1 MAESNNKIQEGVRE
15 VKRLTYLGMI
25 INVFLMVIKFGGG
38 IFFGSISL
46 IADAFHTFSDF
57 STDII
62 ILWGV
67 IIGSRPA
74 DSSHPFGHGK
84 FETLAGTILSLVLI
98 IVGTGIAAES
108 GTMVMSAKFMNPGLP
123 VLFVALISV
132 ITKEF
137 LYQLTIKSAKHLDSI
152 ALYANAWHHRSDALS
167 SIVVI
172 VGVFSSMMG
181 FLPGDSIAGLFVGL
195 MIVIIGI
202 KFLTRTGKEL
212 MEGSVEEG
220 VLQSIKLILD
230 EHPDVK
236 SWHKLRTRKVGREL
250 FVDVHILVEPELSV
264 DKGHQI
270 AEEVESAV
278 KKAFKRP
285 VNVLTHVEPDLPFA
299 RKKVE
304 SDL

>member
-1 MAESNNKIQEGVRE
+1 MESNIKIQEGVRE
-15 VKRLTYLGMI
+15 VKKLTYLGMI
-25 INVFLMVIKFGGG
+25 INVFLIVIKFWGG

-57 STDII
+57 STDIL

-84 FETLAGTILSLVLI
+84 FETLAGTLLSIVLI
-98 IVGTGIAAES
+98 VVGAGIASES
-108 GTMVMSAKFMNPGLP
+108 GKSVMSAKFMNPGLP

-137 LYQLTIKSAKHLDSI
+137 IYQLTIKSAKQMDSM

-167 SIVVI
+167 SVVVM
-172 VGVFSSMMG
+172 VGVISSMFG

-195 MIVIIGI
+195 MIIIIGI
-202 KFLTRTGKEL
+202 KFLLKTGKEL
-212 MEGSVEEG
+212 MEGSVEED
-220 VLQSIKLILD
+220 VLQSIKSILD

-264 DKGHQI
+264 NKGHQI
-270 AEEVESAV
+270 AEEVESIV
-278 KKAFKRP
+278 KKAFTRP

-299 RKKVE
+299 RRTVE

>member
-62 ILWGV
+62 ILGGV

>member
-1 MAESNNKIQEGVRE
+1 MESNIQIQAGVRE
-15 VKRLTYLGMI
+15 VKKLTYLGMI
-25 INVFLMVIKFGGG
+25 INVFLMVIKFWGG

-46 IADAFHTFSDF
+46 IADAFHTFSDI
-57 STDII
+57 STDIL

-84 FETLAGTILSLVLI
+84 FETLAGTLLSVVLI
-98 IVGTGIAAES
+98 VVGAGIAFES
-108 GTMVMSAKFMNPGLP
+108 GKSVMSTKFMNPGLP

-137 LYQLTIKSAKHLDSI
+137 LYQLTIKSAKQLDSI

-172 VGVFSSMMG
+172 VGVISSMFG

-195 MIVIIGI
+195 MIIIIGI
-202 KFLTRTGKEL
+202 KFLLKTGKEL
-212 MEGSVEEG
+212 MEGSVEED
-220 VLQSIKLILD
+220 VLQSIKSILD
-230 EHPDVK
+230 KHPDVK

-264 DKGHQI
+264 NKGHQI
-270 AEEVESAV
+270 AEEVESIV
-278 KKAFKRP
+278 KKAFARP

>member
-1 MAESNNKIQEGVRE
+1 MESNIKIQEGVRD
-15 VKRLTYLGMI
+15 VKKLTYLGMI
-25 INVFLMVIKFGGG
+25 INVFLIVIKFWGG

-57 STDII
+57 STDIL

-84 FETLAGTILSLVLI
+84 FETLAGTLLSIVLI
-98 IVGTGIAAES
+98 VVGAGIASES
-108 GTMVMSAKFMNPGLP
+108 GKSVMSAKFMNPGLP

-137 LYQLTIKSAKHLDSI
+137 IYQLTIKSAKQMDSM

-167 SIVVI
+167 SVVVM
-172 VGVFSSMMG
+172 VGVISSMFG

-195 MIVIIGI
+195 MIIIIGI
-202 KFLTRTGKEL
+202 KFLLKTGKEL
-212 MEGSVEEG
+212 MEGSVEED
-220 VLQSIKLILD
+220 VLQSIKSILD

-264 DKGHQI
+264 NKGHQI
-270 AEEVESAV
+270 AEEVESIV
-278 KKAFKRP
+278 KKAFTRP

-299 RKKVE
+299 RRTVE

>member
-1 MAESNNKIQEGVRE
+1 MESNIKIQEGVRE
-15 VKRLTYLGMI
+15 VKKLTYLGMI
-25 INVFLMVIKFGGG
+25 INVFLIVIKFWGG

-46 IADAFHTFSDF
+46 IADAFHTSSDF

-84 FETLAGTILSLVLI
+84 FETLAGTLLSIVLI
-98 IVGTGIAAES
+98 VVGAGIAFES
-108 GTMVMSAKFMNPGLP
+108 GKSVMSAKFMNPGLP
-123 VLFVALISV
+123 VLFVALISI

-137 LYQLTIKSAKHLDSI
+137 LYQLTIKSAKQLDSM

-167 SIVVI
+167 SIVVL
-172 VGVFSSMMG
+172 VGVISSMFG

-195 MIVIIGI
+195 MIIIIGI
-202 KFLTRTGKEL
+202 KFLSKAGKEL
-212 MEGSVEEG
+212 MEGSVEG
-220 VLQSIKLILD
+220 DVLQSIKSILD

-250 FVDVHILVEPELSV
+250 FVDVHILVEPELNV
-264 DKGHQI
+264 NKGHQI
-270 AEEVESAV
+270 AEEVESIV
-278 KKAFKRP
+278 KKAFTRP

-299 RKKVE
+299 RKTVE

>member
-1 MAESNNKIQEGVRE
+1 MIVESNNQLQESVIE
-15 VKRLTYLGMI
+15 VKRLTYLGMV

-57 STDII
+57 STDIL

-67 IIGSRPA
+67 IIGARPA

-84 FETLAGTILSLVLI
+84 FETLSGTLLSIILIV
-98 IVGTGIAAES
+98 VGTGIAVES
-108 GTMVMSAKFMNPGLP
+108 GRMVMSAKFMAPGLP
-123 VLFVALISV
+123 VLFVAFISV

-137 LYQLTIKSAKHLDSI
+137 LYQQTIKSAKRLDSM

-167 SIVVI
+167 SIAVI
-172 VGVFSSMMG
+172 VGVSSSMLG

-202 KFLTRTGKEL
+202 KFLIKAGKEL
-212 MEGSVEEG
+212 MEGSVEED
-220 VLQSIKLILD
+220 VLQSIKMILD

-250 FVDVHILVEPELSV
+250 FVDVHILVKPELSV
-264 DKGHQI
+264 KKGHQI
-270 AEEVESAV
+270 AEEVESTV
-278 KKAFKRP
+278 KNAFKKP

-299 RKKVE
+299 RQ
-304 SDL
+304 

>member
-1 MAESNNKIQEGVRE
+1 MESNIKIQEGVRE
-15 VKRLTYLGMI
+15 VKKLTYLGMI
-25 INVFLMVIKFGGG
+25 INVFLIVIKFWGG

-57 STDII
+57 STDIL

-84 FETLAGTILSLVLI
+84 FETLAGTLLSIVLI
-98 IVGTGIAAES
+98 VVGAGIASES
-108 GTMVMSAKFMNPGLP
+108 GKSVMSAKFMNPGLP

-137 LYQLTIKSAKHLDSI
+137 IYQLTIKLAKQMDSM

-167 SIVVI
+167 SVVVM
-172 VGVFSSMMG
+172 VGVISSMFG

-195 MIVIIGI
+195 MIIIIGI
-202 KFLTRTGKEL
+202 KFLLKTGKEL
-212 MEGSVEEG
+212 MEGSVEED
-220 VLQSIKLILD
+220 VLQSIKSILD

-264 DKGHQI
+264 NKGHQI
-270 AEEVESAV
+270 AEEVESIV
-278 KKAFKRP
+278 KKAFTRP

-299 RKKVE
+299 RRTVE

>member
-1 MAESNNKIQEGVRE
+1 MESNIKIQEGVRE
-15 VKRLTYLGMI
+15 VKKLTYLGMI
-25 INVFLMVIKFGGG
+25 INVFLIVIKFLGG

-57 STDII
+57 STDIL

-84 FETLAGTILSLVLI
+84 FETLAGTLLSIVLI
-98 IVGTGIAAES
+98 VVGAGIASES
-108 GTMVMSAKFMNPGLP
+108 GKSVMSAKFMNPGLP

-137 LYQLTIKSAKHLDSI
+137 LYQLTIKSAKQLDSM

-167 SIVVI
+167 SIVVM
-172 VGVFSSMMG
+172 VGVISSMFG

-195 MIVIIGI
+195 MIIIIGI
-202 KFLTRTGKEL
+202 KFLSKAGKEL
-212 MEGSVEEG
+212 MEGSVEG
-220 VLQSIKLILD
+220 DVLQSIKSILD

-250 FVDVHILVEPELSV
+250 FVDVHILVEPELNV
-264 DKGHQI
+264 NKGHQI
-270 AEEVESAV
+270 AEEVESIV
-278 KKAFKRP
+278 KKAFTRP

-299 RKKVE
+299 RKTVE

>member
-1 MAESNNKIQEGVRE
+1 MESNIKIQEGVRE
-15 VKRLTYLGMI
+15 VKKLTYLGMI
-25 INVFLMVIKFGGG
+25 INVFLIVIKFWGG

-57 STDII
+57 STDIL

-84 FETLAGTILSLVLI
+84 FETLAGTLLSIVLI
-98 IVGTGIAAES
+98 VVGAGIASES
-108 GTMVMSAKFMNPGLP
+108 GKSVMSANFMNPGLP

-137 LYQLTIKSAKHLDSI
+137 IYQLTIKSAKQMDSM

-167 SIVVI
+167 SVVVM
-172 VGVFSSMMG
+172 VGVISSMFG

-195 MIVIIGI
+195 MIIIIGI
-202 KFLTRTGKEL
+202 KFLLKTGKEL
-212 MEGSVEEG
+212 MEGSVEED
-220 VLQSIKLILD
+220 VLQSIKSILD

-264 DKGHQI
+264 NKGHQI
-270 AEEVESAV
+270 AEEVESIV
-278 KKAFKRP
+278 KKAFTRP

-299 RKKVE
+299 RRTVE

>member
-1 MAESNNKIQEGVRE
+1 MDSRIQIQDGVRE
-15 VKRLTYLGMI
+15 IKRLTYLGMI
-25 INVFLMVIKFGGG
+25 INVFLMVIKFFGG

-46 IADAFHTFSDF
+46 IADAFHTFSDI
-57 STDII
+57 STDIL

-84 FETLAGTILSLVLI
+84 FETLSGTLLSVVLI
-98 IVGTGIAAES
+98 VVGTGIVAES
-108 GTMVMSAKFMNPGLP
+108 GRSVMSARFMNPGLP
-123 VLFVALISV
+123 VLFIALISV
-132 ITKEF
+132 IIKEY
-137 LYQLTIKSAKHLDSI
+137 LYQLTIKSAKQLDSV

-172 VGVFSSMMG
+172 VGVISSMLG

-195 MIVIIGI
+195 MIIIIGI
-202 KFLTRTGKEL
+202 KFLIKTGKEL
-212 MEGSVEEG
+212 MEGSVEED
-220 VLQSIKLILD
+220 VLQSIKSILD

-264 DKGHQI
+264 IKGHQI
-270 AEEVESAV
+270 AEEVESIV
-278 KKAFKRP
+278 KKAFTRP
-285 VNVLTHVEPDLPFA
+285 LNVLTHVEPDLPFA
-299 RKKVE
+299 RK
-304 SDL
+304 

>member
-1 MAESNNKIQEGVRE
+1 M
-15 VKRLTYLGMI
+15 TYLGMI
-25 INVFLMVIKFGGG
+25 INVVLIVIKFWGG

-46 IADAFHTFSDF
+46 IADAFHTLSDF
-57 STDII
+57 STDIL

-84 FETLAGTILSLVLI
+84 FETLSGTLLSIIL
-98 IVGTGIAAES
+98 IVVGAGIAFES
-108 GTMVMSAKFMNPGLP
+108 GKLVMSTRFMNPGLP

-132 ITKEF
+132 ITKEI
-137 LYQLTIKSAKHLDSI
+137 LYQLTIKSAKKLDSM

-172 VGVFSSMMG
+172 VGVISSIFG
-181 FLPGDSIAGLFVGL
+181 FLPGDSIAGIFVGL
-195 MIVIIGI
+195 MIIIIGI
-202 KFLTRTGKEL
+202 KFLLKTGKEL
-212 MEGSVEEG
+212 MEGSVEED
-220 VLQSIKLILD
+220 VLKSIKSILD

-264 DKGHQI
+264 NKGHQI
-270 AEEVESAV
+270 AEEVESTV
-278 KKAFKRP
+278 KKAFTRP

>member
-1 MAESNNKIQEGVRE
+1 MESNIKIQEGVRE
-15 VKRLTYLGMI
+15 VKKLTYLGMI
-25 INVFLMVIKFGGG
+25 INVFLIVIKFWGG

-57 STDII
+57 STDIL

-84 FETLAGTILSLVLI
+84 FETLAGTLLSIVLI
-98 IVGTGIAAES
+98 VVGAGIASES
-108 GTMVMSAKFMNPGLP
+108 GKSVMSAKFMNPGLP

-137 LYQLTIKSAKHLDSI
+137 LYQLTIKSAKQLDSM

-167 SIVVI
+167 SIVVL
-172 VGVFSSMMG
+172 VGVISSMFG

-195 MIVIIGI
+195 MIIIIGI
-202 KFLTRTGKEL
+202 KFLLKAGKEL
-212 MEGSVEEG
+212 MEGSVEED
-220 VLQSIKLILD
+220 VLQSIKSILD
-230 EHPDVK
+230 KHPDVK

-264 DKGHQI
+264 NKGHQI
-270 AEEVESAV
+270 AEEVESIV
-278 KKAFKRP
+278 KKAFTRP

-299 RKKVE
+299 RKTVE

>member
-1 MAESNNKIQEGVRE
+1 MDSRIQIQDGVRE
-15 VKRLTYLGMI
+15 IKRLTYLGMI
-25 INVFLMVIKFGGG
+25 INVFLMVIKFFGG

-46 IADAFHTFSDF
+46 IADAFHTFSDI
-57 STDII
+57 STDIL

-84 FETLAGTILSLVLI
+84 FETLSGTLLSVVLI
-98 IVGTGIAAES
+98 VVGTGIVAES
-108 GTMVMSAKFMNPGLP
+108 GRSVMSARFMNPGLP
-123 VLFVALISV
+123 VLFIALISV
-132 ITKEF
+132 IIKEY
-137 LYQLTIKSAKHLDSI
+137 LYQLTIKSAKQLDSV

-172 VGVFSSMMG
+172 VGVISSMLG

-195 MIVIIGI
+195 MIIIIGI
-202 KFLTRTGKEL
+202 KFLIKTGKEL
-212 MEGSVEEG
+212 MEGSVEED
-220 VLQSIKLILD
+220 VLQSIKSILD

-264 DKGHQI
+264 IKGHQI
-270 AEEVESAV
+270 AEEVESIV
-278 KKAFKRP
+278 KKAFTRP
-285 VNVLTHVEPDLPFA
+285 LNVLTHVEPDLPFA
-299 RKKVE
+299 RE
-304 SDL
+304 

>member
-1 MAESNNKIQEGVRE
+1 MESNTQIQEGVRK
-15 VKRLTYLGMI
+15 VKTLTYLGMA
-25 INVFLMVIKFGGG
+25 INVFLMVIKFWGG
-38 IFFGSISL
+38 ILFGSISL
-46 IADAFHTFSDF
+46 IADSFHTFSDF
-57 STDII
+57 ATDIL

-67 IIGSRPA
+67 MIGSRPA

-84 FETLAGTILSLVLI
+84 FETLAGTLLSIIL
-98 IVGTGIAAES
+98 IVVGAGIALES
-108 GTMVMSAKFMNPGLP
+108 GKSVMSTKFMSPGLP
-123 VLFVALISV
+123 VLFIALISV

-137 LYQLTIKSAKHLDSI
+137 IYQLTIKSAKQLDSM

-172 VGVFSSMMG
+172 VGVISSMFG

-195 MIVIIGI
+195 MIIIIGI
-202 KFLTRTGKEL
+202 KFLSKTGKEL
-212 MEGSVEEG
+212 MEGSVEKD
-220 VLQSIKLILD
+220 VLQSIKSILD
-230 EHPDVK
+230 GHPDVK

-264 DKGHQI
+264 NKGHQI
-270 AEEVESAV
+270 AEEVETIV
-278 KKAFKRP
+278 KKSFTRP

-299 RKKVE
+299 RKKAE

>member
-1 MAESNNKIQEGVRE
+1 MESNIKIQEGVRE
-15 VKRLTYLGMI
+15 VKKLTYLGMI
-25 INVFLMVIKFGGG
+25 INVFLIVIKFWGG

-57 STDII
+57 STDIL

-84 FETLAGTILSLVLI
+84 FETLAGTLLSIVLI
-98 IVGTGIAAES
+98 VVGAGIASES
-108 GTMVMSAKFMNPGLP
+108 GKSVMSAKFMNPGLP

-137 LYQLTIKSAKHLDSI
+137 LYQLTIKSAKQLDSM

-167 SIVVI
+167 SIVVM
-172 VGVFSSMMG
+172 VGVISSMFG

-195 MIVIIGI
+195 MIIIIGI
-202 KFLTRTGKEL
+202 KFLSKAGKEL
-212 MEGSVEEG
+212 MEGSVEED
-220 VLQSIKLILD
+220 VLQSIKSILD

-250 FVDVHILVEPELSV
+250 FVDVHILVEPELNV
-264 DKGHQI
+264 NKGHQI
-270 AEEVESAV
+270 AEEVESIV
-278 KKAFKRP
+278 KKAFTRP

-299 RKKVE
+299 RKTVE

>member
-1 MAESNNKIQEGVRE
+1 MESNIKIQEGVRE
-15 VKRLTYLGMI
+15 VKKLTYLGMI
-25 INVFLMVIKFGGG
+25 INVFLIVIKFWGG

-57 STDII
+57 STDIL

-84 FETLAGTILSLVLI
+84 FETLAGTLLSIVLI
-98 IVGTGIAAES
+98 VVGAGIASES
-108 GTMVMSAKFMNPGLP
+108 GKSVMSANFMNPGLP

-137 LYQLTIKSAKHLDSI
+137 IYQLTIKLAKQMDSM

-167 SIVVI
+167 SVVVM
-172 VGVFSSMMG
+172 VGVISSMFG

-195 MIVIIGI
+195 MIIIIGI
-202 KFLTRTGKEL
+202 KFLLKTGKEL
-212 MEGSVEEG
+212 MEGSVEED
-220 VLQSIKLILD
+220 VLQSIKSILD

-264 DKGHQI
+264 NKGHQI
-270 AEEVESAV
+270 AEEVESIV
-278 KKAFKRP
+278 KKAFTRP

-299 RKKVE
+299 RRTVE

>member
-1 MAESNNKIQEGVRE
+1 MESNIKIQEGVRE
-15 VKRLTYLGMI
+15 VKKLTYLGMI
-25 INVFLMVIKFGGG
+25 INVFLIVIKFWGG

-57 STDII
+57 ATDIL

-84 FETLAGTILSLVLI
+84 FETLAGTLLSIVLI
-98 IVGTGIAAES
+98 VVGAGIASES
-108 GTMVMSAKFMNPGLP
+108 GKSVMSAKFMNPGLP

-137 LYQLTIKSAKHLDSI
+137 LYQLTIKSAKQLDSM

-167 SIVVI
+167 SIVVM
-172 VGVFSSMMG
+172 VGVISSMFG

-195 MIVIIGI
+195 MIIIIGI
-202 KFLTRTGKEL
+202 KFLSKAGKEL
-212 MEGSVEEG
+212 MEGSVEED
-220 VLQSIKLILD
+220 VLQSIKSILD

-250 FVDVHILVEPELSV
+250 FVDVHILVEPELNV
-264 DKGHQI
+264 NKGHQI
-270 AEEVESAV
+270 AEEVESIV
-278 KKAFKRP
+278 KKAFSRP

-299 RKKVE
+299 RKTVE

>member
-1 MAESNNKIQEGVRE
+1 MESNIQIQEGVRE
-15 VKRLTYLGMI
+15 VKKLTYLGMI
-25 INVFLMVIKFGGG
+25 INVFLMVIKFWGG

-46 IADAFHTFSDF
+46 IADAFHTFSDI
-57 STDII
+57 STDIL

-84 FETLAGTILSLVLI
+84 FETLAGTLLSVVLI
-98 IVGTGIAAES
+98 VVGAGIVFES
-108 GTMVMSAKFMNPGLP
+108 GKSVMSTNFMNPGLP

-137 LYQLTIKSAKHLDSI
+137 LYQLTIKSAKQLDSM

-167 SIVVI
+167 SIVVV
-172 VGVFSSMMG
+172 VGVVSSMFG

-195 MIVIIGI
+195 MIIIIGI
-202 KFLTRTGKEL
+202 KFLLKTGKEL
-212 MEGSVEEG
+212 MEGSVEVD
-220 VLQSIKLILD
+220 VLQSIKSILD

-264 DKGHQI
+264 NKGHRI
-270 AEEVESAV
+270 AEEVESIV
-278 KKAFKRP
+278 KKAFARP